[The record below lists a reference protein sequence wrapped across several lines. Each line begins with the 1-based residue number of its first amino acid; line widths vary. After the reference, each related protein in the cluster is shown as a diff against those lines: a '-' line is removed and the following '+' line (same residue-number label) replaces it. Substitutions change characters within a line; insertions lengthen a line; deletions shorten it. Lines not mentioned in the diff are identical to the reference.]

1 MTASR
6 LTDRDLPPDA
16 FAVVMATAILSAA
29 ASMHSYPVI
38 SVSLATLAATVW
50 VVLGLV
56 LTLRVVSCPR
66 SALGRRGDPDV
77 AIELFTAVAA
87 CTVLGVRFADHPAVV
102 WVLGAVALVAWL
114 LLVPVAVRDVRSRPS
129 GELREHARGA
139 WLLPS
144 VATAGLAITA
154 ADLAL
159 DSHAAALIAV
169 AAIAWPLALGLYV
182 VVTGLIFWRAASAPM
197 VPEEITPDS
206 WVLMGALAIVTLAG
220 DHILAA
226 GTTLGRAG
234 WLNSLVHP
242 ATIATW
248 VIASLWIPVL
258 LYAELWRVDQRAGS
272 LHYSRVWW
280 SAVFPL
286 GMYSAATGTTALQ
299 MRLPPLTTI
308 SLVFF
313 WIALTVWVLVAV
325 GLAHVAI
332 ARTRKT
338 HSERQS
344 PLIAPRH
351 RVRTAPPDEQVLG
364 GCAESGADE

>member
-1 MTASR
+1 M
-6 LTDRDLPPDA
+6 
-16 FAVVMATAILSAA
+16 VMATAILSVAGG
-29 ASMHSYPVI
+29 MHSYPMI
-38 SVSLATLAATVW
+38 SVSLATLAATAW

-56 LTLRVVSCPR
+56 LTLRVVSRPR
-66 SALGRRGDPDV
+66 SALGRPGDPDV
-77 AIELFTAVAA
+77 AIELFTSVAA
-87 CTVLGVRFADHPAVV
+87 CTVLGARFADHPAVV
-102 WVLGAVALVAWL
+102 WVLAAVALVAWL

-129 GELREHARGA
+129 GELREHAHGA

-144 VATAGLAITA
+144 VATAGLGITA

-159 DSHAAALIAV
+159 DSRSAVLIAV
-169 AAIAWPLALGLYV
+169 AAIAWLLALCVYV
-182 VVTGLIFWRAASAPM
+182 AVTWLIFRRAVSAPI

-220 DHILAA
+220 DHILTA

-234 WLNSLVHP
+234 WLDSLIHP
-242 ATIATW
+242 ATIVTW
-248 VIASLWIPVL
+248 AVASLWIPVL
-258 LYAELWRVDQRAGS
+258 LYAELWRVDRRAGS

-299 MRLPPLTTI
+299 MRLPSLTTI

-313 WIALTVWVLVAV
+313 WIALTVWLLVAV

-332 ARTRKT
+332 ARSRKT
-338 HSERQS
+338 RAQ
-344 PLIAPRH
+344 AP
-351 RVRTAPPDEQVLG
+351 AG
-364 GCAESGADE
+364 GVKAA